1 MPQMQDVTVQAIS
14 LPWGTNFFYSSKDL
28 LTSLLK
34 YERNLKQEQSID
46 IRLTSW

>member
-14 LPWGTNFFYSSKDL
+14 LPWGTNFFYFSKDL

-34 YERNLKQEQSID
+34 YERNLKQEQSTG